1 MDANTAIQTKNWLD
15 ANTAIQTK
23 NWLDA
28 NTAIQTKNSIG
39 TIEKSEGGAMEDG
52 DVTNQLEGRGNEE
65 PEPVSKGVERGVV
78 DVDSSS
84 KVPTMRL
91 WMH

>member
-1 MDANTAIQTKNWLD
+1 MPTQNWLD
-15 ANTAIQTK
+15 ANTLVQTK

-39 TIEKSEGGAMEDG
+39 TIEKSEGGAMEDE

-65 PEPVSKGVERGVV
+65 PEEPVSKDVEWGVV

-84 KVPTMRL
+84 KVPTMRV